1 MGHCVRARARR
12 RMDCWTSDAARR
24 NMELLAVLVPVAG
37 PGMTR
42 VRLGVFVSVSVLV
55 TVGALPI
62 TACDSDQPSSSKV
75 VGDPVRGEHFFTAYC
90 SGCHTLKAA
99 RATGRV
105 GPNLDKMKPSY
116 ARVAKQ
122 VTNPRFRPGTLDPS
136 MMTFGPGTFTKS
148 EIRDIAAFVFIST
161 HK

>member
-1 MGHCVRARARR
+1 
-12 RMDCWTSDAARR
+12 
-24 NMELLAVLVPVAG
+24 
-37 PGMTR
+37 MTR
-42 VRLGVFVSVSVLV
+42 VTLGVLV
-55 TVGALPI
+55 TIGVLVN
-62 TACDSDQPSSSKV
+62 TACGSDQRSSPKV
-75 VGDPVRGEHFFTAYC
+75 IGDPVKGKIFFKGYC

-105 GPNLDKMKPSY
+105 GPNFDKIKPSY